1 MRIPKTSRMPVG
13 PLKELILGRGD
24 YVAGGSTSL
33 PFLDLDG
40 ARHRRPMVFGEV
52 TDDLSSY
59 PGLAAE
65 MFSGRQADPEEWA
78 VMWKEI
84 GADGIFVDLR
94 GCSADLIRRISDRTR
109 LPLAVKADPKVLEE
123 LEDVEDSVM
132 ILIGSRRS
140 GRHAVAVTGD
150 SADDISA
157 SCMELAECG
166 TERMV
171 ILARGFRIGDGLS
184 DDISLV
190 EDIRSRALSG
200 DSGLDHPVMADVTGC
215 WDRGFS
221 DAREASMWEAESAL
235 TAMLAGADILV
246 VRGPGAADMAR
257 VYGEELADL

>member
-1 MRIPKTSRMPVG
+1 
-13 PLKELILGRGD
+13 
-24 YVAGGSTSL
+24 
-33 PFLDLDG
+33 
-40 ARHRRPMVFGEV
+40 
-52 TDDLSSY
+52 
-59 PGLAAE
+59 
-65 MFSGRQADPEEWA
+65 
-78 VMWKEI
+78 
-84 GADGIFVDLR
+84 
-94 GCSADLIRRISDRTR
+94 
-109 LPLAVKADPKVLEE
+109 
-123 LEDVEDSVM
+123 
-132 ILIGSRRS
+132 
-140 GRHAVAVTGD
+140 
-150 SADDISA
+150 
-157 SCMELAECG
+157 MELAECG

-235 TAMLAGADILV
+235 AAMLAGADILV